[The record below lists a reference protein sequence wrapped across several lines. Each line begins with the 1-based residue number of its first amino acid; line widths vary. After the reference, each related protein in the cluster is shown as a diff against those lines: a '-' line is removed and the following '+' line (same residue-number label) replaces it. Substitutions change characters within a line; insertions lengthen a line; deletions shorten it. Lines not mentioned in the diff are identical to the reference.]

1 MSEGYASYKI
11 VFTEDRK
18 TSTGS
23 PFTESS
29 SVHGM
34 DIIKQRDPLLHSA
47 ILKFIED
54 FHDTNFYW
62 GKRTDEYTTPKFEPA
77 EESYE
82 CPECGYDELPDD
94 NVDTPCPVCSEKVEK
109 WSKEY
114 LKK

>member
-1 MSEGYASYKI
+1 MSERYASYKI

-18 TSTGS
+18 KSTGS
-23 PFTESS
+23 IFIESS

-47 ILKFIED
+47 LIKFIED
-54 FHDTNFYW
+54 FHDTNVYW

-82 CPECGYDELPDD
+82 CSECGYDGLPDD
-94 NVDTPCPVCSEKVEK
+94 EVSCPVCQ
-109 WSKEY
+109 
-114 LKK
+114 